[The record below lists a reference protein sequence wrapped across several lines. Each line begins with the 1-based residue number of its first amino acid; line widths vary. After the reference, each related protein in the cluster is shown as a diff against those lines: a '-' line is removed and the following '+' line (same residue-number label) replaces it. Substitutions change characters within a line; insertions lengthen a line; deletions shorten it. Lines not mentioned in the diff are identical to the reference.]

1 MDREK
6 RPPEDDNRTIA
17 DMSGIERPAAFL
29 PRFPGRRRETEPGRA
44 PEATPNQPEE
54 PLSPEDRRLYIFA
67 ALKAALLI
75 AGVFIAGLGLVI
87 WLMLALWT

>member
-1 MDREK
+1 MREEK
-6 RPPEDDNRTIA
+6 RPPEDDGRTIA

-29 PRFPGRRRETEPGRA
+29 PRFSGHKKGRERG
-44 PEATPNQPEE
+44 EE
-54 PLSPEDRRLYIFA
+54 PEPASGQQEEQLSPEARRLYIFA

-87 WLMLALWT
+87 WLMLALWA